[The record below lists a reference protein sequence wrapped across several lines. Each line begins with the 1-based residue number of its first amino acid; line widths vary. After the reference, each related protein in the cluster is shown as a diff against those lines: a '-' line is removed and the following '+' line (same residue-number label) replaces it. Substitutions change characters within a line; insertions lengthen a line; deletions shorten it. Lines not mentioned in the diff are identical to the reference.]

1 MGSGMLRNKVYF
13 HGLSTVLDFFF
24 YFFFSRAG
32 LCPAMGMMS
41 KKIFLQCNM
50 QSFYSSH
57 SIATY
62 FRWKYLPSLA
72 MLFVNIDLVA
82 FVFGETVSE
91 LPIIKKHLFLS
102 RTSELVLYRAPPED
116 SSSSS
121 QDVLP
126 SFSAL

>member
-1 MGSGMLRNKVYF
+1 
-13 HGLSTVLDFFF
+13 
-24 YFFFSRAG
+24 
-32 LCPAMGMMS
+32 
-41 KKIFLQCNM
+41 
-50 QSFYSSH
+50 
-57 SIATY
+57 
-62 FRWKYLPSLA
+62 

-102 RTSELVLYRAPPED
+102 RTSELVLYRAPPAD